1 MILSIVGPSGS
12 GKTTLITK
20 LVPILKKAGLRVAV
34 VKKVH
39 EDFEIDKEGKD
50 SHRIFCSGA
59 DIAIFSSKKLALIKR
74 AEDEDLDSI
83 VVRYLPGYDL
93 ILTEGFRD
101 AKKPRI
107 VFLNHEDEIDMYG
120 QGEILAVI
128 CDKPVDG
135 FLCFRRDEVE
145 RIADFILSLL
155 KSKKFCES

>member
-12 GKTTLITK
+12 GKTTLITR

-50 SHRIFCSGA
+50 SKRIFCSGA
-59 DIAIFSSKKLALIKR
+59 DIAIFSSKKFALIKR
-74 AEDEDLDSI
+74 VEDEDLDSI
-83 VVRYLPGYDL
+83 ARKYLSGYDL

-107 VFLNHEDEIDMYG
+107 VFLNHEDEIERYK
-120 QGEILAVI
+120 QGEILALI

-135 FLCFRRDEVE
+135 FVCFKRDEVE
-145 RIADFILSLL
+145 RIAEFILALL
-155 KSKKFCES
+155 KNEKFYES